1 MTNYSALAQELL
13 HALDATGPRPP
24 HEDISQ
30 TQRGEMAVLRLLAT
44 QRRQMLA
51 GEISRSLSM
60 TTSRIAAVLN
70 SLEKKGLIERSADTA
85 DRRRVLVAM
94 TKSGAA
100 LCAHRKACARR
111 RLAAIFERLGQEDT
125 DQFIRLIRRI
135 AQISESLGACAPESG
150 KQGKGGCL

>member
-30 TQRGEMAVLRLLAT
+30 TQRGEMAVLRLLARE
-44 QRRQMLA
+44 QRQMLA

-70 SLEKKGLIERSADTA
+70 SLEKKEMIARLPDPA
-85 DRRRVLVAM
+85 DRRRVAVAL
-94 TKSGAA
+94 TARGEDFC
-100 LCAHRKACARR
+100 LARR
-111 RLAAIFERLGQEDT
+111 KEAERDFTHLLERLGED
-125 DQFIRLIRRI
+125 DARQFVHL
-135 AQISESLGACAPESG
+135 LGRVFAILS
-150 KQGKGGCL
+150 